1 MEILLI
7 GLFSAVLD
15 LRGCVQALSSCG
27 EQGLLCVAAREFLID
42 VASLIADLVLWGAQA
57 SVVVVCGLSN
67 CSSWLSCSSAY
78 GDLSRPGIKPISC
91 IGMQV
96 PNHWSTREVLK

>member
-27 EQGLLCVAAREFLID
+27 EQGLLCVAARGFLID

-67 CSSWLSCSSAY
+67 CS
-78 GDLSRPGIKPISC
+78 
-91 IGMQV
+91 
-96 PNHWSTREVLK
+96 